1 MDVRRKRK
9 CGGKVADSIQHLCTF
24 RLSTSLVFLHNS
36 LLPCKAACSLYKRPP
51 VQSCGHHAGWIQYN
65 STAPYWAGGQ
75 FQPPTE
81 ITAGPRSH
89 LCTKQGARSGLAFSN
104 SGNHNTNEKSVNQR
118 VTRGQEDSFDTL
130 LQLQS
135 SLSLQSPKT
144 KGFERS

>member
-1 MDVRRKRK
+1 MDGWMLEERENV
-9 CGGKVADSIQHLCTF
+9 GGKVADSIQHLCTF
-24 RLSTSLVFLHNS
+24 HLSTSLVFPHDS

-104 SGNHNTNEKSVNQR
+104 SGNHKTNEKKNR
-118 VTRGQEDSFDTL
+118 VTRGQEDGFDTL

-135 SLSLQSPKT
+135 SPSPKT